1 MRLSVVSV
9 CLKTS
14 VKQAPLGIMFCS
26 SYRYN
31 ASKSNKTNV
40 GTFSLATQNE
50 IAAGS
55 IPSFGQKKMV
65 CAVTALVTCC
75 VEGS

>member
-1 MRLSVVSV
+1 
-9 CLKTS
+9 
-14 VKQAPLGIMFCS
+14 MFCS
-26 SYRYN
+26 SYKYN
-31 ASKSNKTNV
+31 ASKSNKTNI

-55 IPSFGQKKMV
+55 IPSFGQKKDG
-65 CAVTALVTCC
+65 CAVMALVTCR